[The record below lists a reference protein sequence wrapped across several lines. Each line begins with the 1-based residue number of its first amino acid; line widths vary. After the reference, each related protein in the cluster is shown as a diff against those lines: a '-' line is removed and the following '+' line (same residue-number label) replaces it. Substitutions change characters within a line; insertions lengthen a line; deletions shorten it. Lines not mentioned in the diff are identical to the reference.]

1 MGFHLANKISR
12 QLIIEAIENNC
23 GTPAAANILNISV
36 FNALSI
42 GSGLVAA
49 VFLCMNRDIIF
60 RALLNTRLISSNFNF
75 SSLVPISV

>member
-49 VFLCMNRDIIF
+49 VFLCMNRDVIF
-60 RALLNTRLISSNFNF
+60 RACVEHKADLFQLIS
-75 SSLVPISV
+75 ISVSLSV